1 MVRRDVIL
9 FDDTLLANVRIG
21 RPDASDE
28 DVEDAARTAGL
39 TSVVQRLPD
48 GWQTRVGEGG

>member
-1 MVRRDVIL
+1 MVRSDVIL

-39 TSVVQRLPD
+39 TSVLQRHPD